1 MPDAAVHVV
10 QGDDPVLRA
19 DVMSRLVE
27 RLLAGEDRS
36 FALDDLEIPGR
47 PGGAGGGD
55 DVVET
60 DDPDA
65 VEVPVFRK
73 VVTALQSSPFMTNH
87 RVVVIRNA
95 GALNKSQVEMIESY
109 LRDPVPGVVPVL
121 VVGDTKIRANSALGK
136 VIKEIKPE
144 VHIPESETLSAPK
157 GSKVTVVEAELHQR
171 LHDAGVKLHTDA
183 RARIVAHLGDDASRA
198 AELVDVLAS
207 RYMKGTTI
215 RVDEVEPFL
224 GPAGALDT
232 PFQLTTAIEQGDT
245 ALALEVLHR
254 LMHATSAKVDKVVH
268 PMQLMA
274 ILHRYFESLLKID
287 APGMTNDNA
296 AAVLGGN
303 PYAAKYRFEASRR
316 IGPRGLRSAIALLAQ
331 ADLDLR
337 GARAIPEEVVMQV
350 LVARLAA
357 LFRRSSVSG
366 RR

>member
-1 MPDAAVHVV
+1 MADAAVHLV
-10 QGDDPVLRA
+10 QGADPVLRA
-19 DVMSRLVE
+19 DVMARLVDT
-27 RLLAGEDRS
+27 LLAGEDRS
-36 FALDDLEIPGR
+36 FALDDLEIPAR
-47 PGGAGGGD
+47 PGAGAD
-55 DVVET
+55 DAIEI

-73 VVTALQSSPFMTNH
+73 IVTALQSSPFMTNR
-87 RVVVIRNA
+87 RVVVVRNA

-109 LRDPVPGVVPVL
+109 LRDPVPGVVAVL
-121 VVGDTKIRANSALGK
+121 VAGETKIRAKGPLDK
-136 VIKEIKPE
+136 ILKEIKAP
-144 VHIPESETLSAPK
+144 VLVPESEALAAPK
-157 GSKVTVVEAELHQR
+157 GSKVNVVEAELHQR
-171 LHDAGVKLHTDA
+171 LQEAGVKLHTDA

-207 RYMKGTTI
+207 RYVKGSTI

-224 GPAGALDT
+224 GPVGALDT

-245 ALALEVLHR
+245 PLALEVLHR
-254 LMHATSAKVDKVVH
+254 LMHATSAKVDKAAH

-287 APGMTNDNA
+287 APGMTNDQA

-316 IGPRGLRSAIALLAQ
+316 IGTRGLRSAIALLAQ
-331 ADLDLR
+331 AELDLR
-337 GARAIPEEVVMQV
+337 GARVIPEDVVMQV
-350 LVARLAA
+350 LVARLAT
-357 LFRRSSVSG
+357 LFRRSPVSG